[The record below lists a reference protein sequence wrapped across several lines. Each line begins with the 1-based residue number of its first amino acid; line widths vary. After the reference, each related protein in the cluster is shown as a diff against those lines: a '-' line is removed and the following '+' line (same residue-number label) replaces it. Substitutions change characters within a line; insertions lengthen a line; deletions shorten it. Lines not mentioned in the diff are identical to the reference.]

1 MEGFSEKQLEQLK
14 ELFMEVAATML
25 SAPKLT
31 PDSVTVAQAA
41 ALLKKSP
48 KTIYDYIDK
57 KALDAYQ
64 GSDGKIRIPLISL
77 NNL

>member
-1 MEGFSEKQLEQLK
+1 MEGFSEKQMEQLK
-14 ELFMEVAATML
+14 ELFMEVTAAIL

-41 ALLKKSP
+41 DLLKKSP
-48 KTIYDYIDK
+48 KTIYDYIDRK
-57 KALDAYQ
+57 VLDAYN